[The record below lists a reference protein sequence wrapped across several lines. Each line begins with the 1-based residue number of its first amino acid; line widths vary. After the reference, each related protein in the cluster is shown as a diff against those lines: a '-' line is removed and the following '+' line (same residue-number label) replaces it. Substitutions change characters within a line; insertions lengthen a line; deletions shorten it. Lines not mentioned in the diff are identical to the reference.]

1 MGFCSIHPHQAK
13 DPEGLK
19 PFLGIRINTKL
30 QEGLDR
36 SNPLNRF
43 YFQDNNP
50 EFLQIVTVDQDRY
63 IGKFVEQGAGYTAL
77 EDICRN
83 IISIMHK
90 LCPDIAISIEGI
102 RVLAL
107 TMPSAPEA
115 Q

>member
-1 MGFCSIHPHQAK
+1 
-13 DPEGLK
+13 LK

-30 QEGLDR
+30 QEGLDK

-50 EFLQIVTVDQDRY
+50 EFLQIITVEQDRY
-63 IGKFVEQGAGYTAL
+63 IGKFVEQGTGYRAM

-90 LCPDIAISIEGI
+90 LCPDMAISIDGI
-102 RVLAL
+102 RMLAL
-107 TMPSAPEA
+107 ETPSVPEA

>member
-1 MGFCSIHPHQAK
+1 MHAHQAK
-13 DPEGLK
+13 DSEGLK
-19 PFLGIRINTKL
+19 PFLGIRINAKL

-43 YFQDNNP
+43 YFQENNP
-50 EFLQIVTVDQDRY
+50 EFLQIITVDQIRY
-63 IGKFVEQGAGYTAL
+63 IGKFVEQGTGYRAM

-90 LCPDIAISIEGI
+90 LCPDIALSIDGI
-102 RVLAL
+102 RVLAPDA
-107 TMPSAPEA
+107 PSATET